1 MSWFLSQ
8 FDNEK
13 ERAPQYSLKNVDFN
27 AVTRVAHIEILQRH
41 EYRTIERYVTRNY
54 EKYPI
59 YSYWKVKEKIIKKTI
74 KLTNRELE
82 TLHQNSDA
90 LIKMFAAEIISW
102 LNDED
107 LFPSWYKIN
116 CLNKE
121 LNAYLKMFSDELS
134 VFIENQ
140 NIKINEYQKNI
151 CVYDDANSLFTKKLN
166 KKEKIKNEILFKFKK
181 IMSAK
186 KNFFK
191 SFFSLGVYNYLKS
204 NKRKNKIESVLLK
217 IEQEI
222 SKIKK
227 DIADND
233 KEINKCNLLINERK
247 LAISEKEQEQEK
259 KVRNKTNEY
268 DNKLLKVKPLSSV
281 VVEDK
286 SFKLLKYFSGLDY
299 EQIIGVYIIHN
310 KEKDKYYVGQSKD
323 VLKRL
328 KQHFN
333 GTVPKNMIFAEDYY
347 TSHYENKDNLFE
359 VKIIR
364 CSTKDELDRLEKQLI
379 HEYDS
384 WKNGYNGTSG
394 NL

>member
-166 KKEKIKNEILFKFKK
+166 KKEKIKNEILFKLKK

-259 KVRNKTNEY
+259 KVRNKKNEY
-268 DNKLLKVKPLSSV
+268 DNKLLKVKPLASV

-286 SFKLLKYFSGLDY
+286 SFRLLKYFSGLDY

>member
-59 YSYWKVKEKIIKKTI
+59 YSYWKVKEKIIKKTL

-107 LFPSWYKIN
+107 LIPSWYKIN

-140 NIKINEYQKNI
+140 NIKINDYQKNI

-166 KKEKIKNEILFKFKK
+166 KKEKIKNEILFKLKK

-247 LAISEKEQEQEK
+247 HAISEKEQEQEK

-268 DNKLLKVKPLSSV
+268 DNKLLKVKPLASV

-286 SFKLLKYFSGLDY
+286 SFRLLKYFSGLDY